1 MLIIGCDFHPG
12 GQHVYM
18 VDRETGEEMV
28 DRWIDHSGE
37 EAKRFY
43 QSLPAGVRVGVE
55 ASGNMLW
62 FERLLQSCGH
72 ELWIGDAG
80 RIRSQEPRKQKYD
93 GRDARLLASLLLQGE
108 PQFPR
113 IWVPSLEERDLRQLL
128 MHRHKL
134 VRIRVQIQNQLQHIA
149 INQGVQ
155 KKRKLWSKEGR
166 KILQGLEL
174 ESWTQRRRDD
184 LLQLLDQFNA
194 QVEELERE
202 VEKAA
207 NANSQAKL
215 LMTQKGVGPVISLAM
230 VLTVGDVSRFG
241 NSRKLVSYLGLNPS
255 EDSSGVRRHLGSI
268 SKQGN
273 SFMRFLLVQGAQT
286 AARAEAGWAR
296 QYKRLSMQKHRGT
309 AKVMLARKLAVRL
322 YWMLRTNTPYPGVV
336 RMQGSSSHPVVQ
348 GPTSL
353 SERPASQRR
362 R

>member
-1 MLIIGCDFHPG
+1 MLIIGCDFHPS
-12 GQHVYM
+12 GQQVFM
-18 VDRETGEEMV
+18 VDSESGEV
-28 DRWIDHSGE
+28 LADRWIEHRGQ
-37 EAKRFY
+37 EAKQFY
-43 QSLPAGVRVGVE
+43 QSLPSGARVGVE
-55 ASGNMLW
+55 ATGNMLW

-72 ELWIGDAG
+72 QLWVGDAAA
-80 RIRSQEPRKQKYD
+80 IRSKDTRKQKHD
-93 GRDARLLASLLLQGE
+93 RRDAQLIASLLLQGE

-113 IWVPSLEERDLRQLL
+113 IWVPSLAERDLRQLL

-134 VRIRVQIQNQLQHIA
+134 VRMRVQMQNQLQHIA
-149 INQGVQ
+149 INQGTQ

-166 KILQGLEL
+166 RLL
-174 ESWTQRRRDD
+174 ESLALEPWTRRRRDD
-184 LLQLLDQFNA
+184 LLQLLDQFNERIA
-194 QVEELERE
+194 ELDRE

-207 NANSQAKL
+207 KANSRANL

-230 VLTVGDVSRFG
+230 VLTVGDVSRFA

-255 EDSSGVRRHLGSI
+255 EDSSGERQRQGAI

-322 YWMLRTNTPYPGVV
+322 YWMLRTNTPHSEAV

-353 SERPASQRR
+353 SERPASQCGK
-362 R
+362 